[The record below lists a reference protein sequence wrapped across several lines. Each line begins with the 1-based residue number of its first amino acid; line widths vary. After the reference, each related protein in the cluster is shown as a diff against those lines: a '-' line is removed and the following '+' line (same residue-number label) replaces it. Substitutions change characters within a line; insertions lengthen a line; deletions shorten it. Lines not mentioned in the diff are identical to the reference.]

1 MKPKMAISAEDF
13 KLIGDF
19 DSLRNALLQ
28 EKYADRRDKPLAFW
42 TLPSDRRLPLAFL
55 GKTLDEL
62 VSTPFEELM
71 ATPGVGHKKVSSL
84 ITLLTR
90 ATQDTPPGIPGEH
103 GHDGNG
109 RDATRP
115 NSRMH
120 PGGTTFNPLAVSE
133 VLWAQWRETV
143 TRHDLGR
150 EKLGRLAPTLQAL
163 PTVIWHTLLE
173 EYVDLTLADI
183 RQLKTH
189 GEKRVHA
196 VLEVFYVVHAALAEA
211 EVQKH
216 LDIRL
221 SPKFIQPLEKWVAER
236 LADSKLPTK
245 GQLRASVVRP
255 LIEQIE
261 IDAGSTVAQLAAE
274 RLGMNGESRSVRDQA
289 RQTGVTRA
297 RVYQLLEECGKV
309 MTVRWPEGK
318 WQLALLGETLQS
330 AQLQSARAKN
340 ELIDFY
346 RVIVEMFYP
355 KSSQTMPNLPHFRSF
370 AIPSSVPH

>member
-1 MKPKMAISAEDF
+1 MKSKMVVSAEGF

-19 DSLRNALLQ
+19 ESLRNALLQ

-71 ATPGVGHKKVSSL
+71 ATPGVGQKKVSSL

-90 ATQDTPPGIPGEH
+90 ATQDTPPGFPGEH
-103 GHDGNG
+103 FHDGNG
-109 RDATRP
+109 QDAARP
-115 NSRMH
+115 KSH
-120 PGGTTFNPLAVSE
+120 LEPGGTTFNPLAVSE

-143 TRHDLGR
+143 TRHDLGG

-196 VLEVFYVVHAALAEA
+196 VLEVFYVVHAALAES
-211 EVQKH
+211 EVQEH

-221 SPKFIQPLEKWVAER
+221 SPKFIPPLEKWIAER

-245 GQLRASVVRP
+245 SQLRASVARP

-261 IDAGSTVAQLAAE
+261 IDTGSTVAQLAAE

-289 RQTGVTRA
+289 RQSGVTRA

-309 MTVRWPEGK
+309 MMVRWPEGK

-330 AQLQSARAKN
+330 SQLHSTRAKD
-340 ELIDFY
+340 ELIDIY
-346 RVIVEMFYP
+346 RVIVELFYP
-355 KSSQTMPNLPHFRSF
+355 KSSQTTPHLLHLRSF